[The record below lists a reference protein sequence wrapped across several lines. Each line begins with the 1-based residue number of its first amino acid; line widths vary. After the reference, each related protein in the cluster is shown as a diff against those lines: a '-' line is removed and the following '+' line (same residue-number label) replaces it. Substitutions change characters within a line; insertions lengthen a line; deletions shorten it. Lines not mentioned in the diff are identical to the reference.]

1 MQRTR
6 NRHRAPRRSVVPWF
20 GVAGGVLLVTL
31 VFALWVV
38 GGVGA
43 NAGRVAVGAAN
54 ATSAAGGSPRG
65 NVDGPAADASS
76 GRAGSGSL
84 TTARTGA
91 QALAAPIGGIAGAQ
105 PSPQAGPGATGMAP
119 AGTAGLA
126 ALGQPVARARL
137 VADVIAATNRERR
150 AAGCPDLVADPV
162 LTAAAWAHSV
172 DMAAS
177 GYFRHDSPDGRSPFD
192 RMTAAGFD
200 FSVAAENIAAGQRSA
215 AEVVRDWMDSP
226 EHRANILTCSLT
238 RVGVGLATG
247 GAYGYYWTQDF
258 ATPRTG
264 P

>member
-6 NRHRAPRRSVVPWF
+6 KRHRAPRRSVVPGF
-20 GVAGGVLLVTL
+20 GVVGVVLLVML
-31 VFALWVV
+31 VSVLWVV
-38 GGVGA
+38 GGSPPG
-43 NAGRVAVGAAN
+43 NADEA
-54 ATSAAGGSPRG
+54 AAG
-65 NVDGPAADASS
+65 ASS

-84 TTARTGA
+84 TAARTGA

-105 PSPQAGPGATGMAP
+105 PSPRAGPGATGMAP
-119 AGTAGLA
+119 AGAAGLA
-126 ALGQPVARARL
+126 ALGQPAARARL
-137 VADVIAATNRERR
+137 VADAITATNRERR
-150 AAGCPDLVADPV
+150 AAGCPNLVADPV
-162 LTAAAWAHSV
+162 LTAVAWAHSV

-247 GAYGYYWTQDF
+247 GVYGYYWTQDF
-258 ATPRTG
+258 ATPGTG

>member
-1 MQRTR
+1 M
-6 NRHRAPRRSVVPWF
+6 
-20 GVAGGVLLVTL
+20 
-31 VFALWVV
+31 
-38 GGVGA
+38 
-43 NAGRVAVGAAN
+43 GRPG
-54 ATSAAGGSPRG
+54 G

-126 ALGQPVARARL
+126 ALGQPVA
-137 VADVIAATNRERR
+137 DVIAATNRERR
-150 AAGCPDLVADPV
+150 AAGCPGLVADPV

-215 AEVVRDWMDSP
+215 AEVVRD
-226 EHRANILTCSLT
+226 
-238 RVGVGLATG
+238 
-247 GAYGYYWTQDF
+247 
-258 ATPRTG
+258 
-264 P
+264 